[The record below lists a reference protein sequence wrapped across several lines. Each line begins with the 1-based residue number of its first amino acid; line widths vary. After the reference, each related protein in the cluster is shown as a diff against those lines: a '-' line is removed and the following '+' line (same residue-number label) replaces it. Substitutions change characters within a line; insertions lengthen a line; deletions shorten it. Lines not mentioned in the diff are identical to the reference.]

1 MSTNVEGQFVSPNDA
16 KPHVIASFVSGYSY
30 FAKHIPSGEEW
41 YILGIDVKGDR
52 VCAAGYPASIG
63 KLSDCE
69 EFKKNKPLELS
80 EVEYRT
86 KTFGQNWL

>member
-1 MSTNVEGQFVSPNDA
+1 MSTKVQNTTSSQHDA
-16 KPHVIASFVSGYSY
+16 KLPVIASFESGYSY

-41 YILGIDVKGDR
+41 FILGIDVKGNR

-63 KLSDCE
+63 KLSDCK
-69 EFKKNKPLELS
+69 EFEKNKPLELS

>member
-1 MSTNVEGQFVSPNDA
+1 MACCANSVKGIT
-16 KPHVIASFVSGYSY
+16 FVSGYSY
-30 FAKHIPSGEEW
+30 FAKHLPTGEDW

-52 VCAAGYPASIG
+52 VCVAGYPATIG

-69 EFKKNKPLELS
+69 EFEKNKPLQLS